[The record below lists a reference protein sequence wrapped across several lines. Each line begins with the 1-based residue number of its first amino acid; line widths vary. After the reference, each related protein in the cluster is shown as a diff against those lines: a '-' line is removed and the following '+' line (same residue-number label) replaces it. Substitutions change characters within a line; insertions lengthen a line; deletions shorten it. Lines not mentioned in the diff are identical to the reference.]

1 MAACD
6 CLIENA
12 YPRISGRTGNLI
24 DLNVDFYNNGKL
36 DDPFW
41 IQRVEIYRCSVSP
54 ANLEAVISFADP
66 TDLIYPAPACQETIP
81 VDVGQCGTAPPANP
95 TPIPG
100 KYHLPFLIPS
110 DFKAPDVYIDV
121 WYFYPKN
128 PCLGDQ
134 YPDVCDPSDITSGFQ
149 VDPLCDPTD
158 PIFYDQL
165 VTCCHR
171 FWVYPD
177 SWMCDDKLQTVN
189 FGFEPLNTRFNSP
202 ETKPLEV
209 GLIPLPVY
217 SYNKSLVDSLIP
229 FIKGSITVGTQYCDV
244 LVQDAPMD
252 LGFRQG
258 NYRSNPW
265 VVKWNLDTTTF
276 IRGSYWYQVKL
287 TLPDGSTRVSQKFW
301 FEIR

>member
-6 CLIENA
+6 CYLENS

-41 IQRVEIYRCSVSP
+41 IQRVEIYRCTVSP
-54 ANLEAVISFADP
+54 ENLEAVIPFASCDDP
-66 TDLIYPAPACQETIP
+66 LYPAPACQETLP
-81 VDVGQCGTAPPANP
+81 VDIGQCGTAPPPNGE
-95 TPIPG
+95 PIPG

-110 DFKAPDVYIDV
+110 DFKAPEVYIDV
-121 WYFYPKN
+121 WYFYPRN
-128 PCLGDQ
+128 PCIGDQ
-134 YPDVCDPSDITSGFQ
+134 YPAECPPVNTVISGTNPPCD
-149 VDPLCDPTD
+149 CTD
-158 PIFYDQL
+158 PQYEDQL

-177 SWMCDDKLQTVN
+177 SWLCNDGLQTIN
-189 FGFEPLNTRFNSP
+189 FGFESLNVRFNSP
-202 ETKPLEV
+202 EVKPLEV

-217 SYNKSLVDSLIP
+217 SYNKNLVDPLIP
-229 FIKGSITVGTQYCDV
+229 FLKASITIGTQYCDV
-244 LVQDAPMD
+244 LVQDAEMD

-258 NYRSNPW
+258 NYRTNPW
-265 VVKWNLDTTTF
+265 VVKWNLDTGTF
-276 IRGSYWYQVKL
+276 IRGTYWYQIKL
-287 TLPDGSTRVSQKFW
+287 TLPDGTTRVSKKFW